1 MTDSIKSSLC
11 DYSDAHIFV
20 TGNTTVTSGNED
32 IKVAFKISTPFK
44 TCWTEINDKF
54 VNNADYIYILCTYT
68 I

>member
-20 TGNTTVTSGNED
+20 TSNTTVTSGNED

-44 TCWTEINDKF
+44 TC
-54 VNNADYIYILCTYT
+54 
-68 I
+68 